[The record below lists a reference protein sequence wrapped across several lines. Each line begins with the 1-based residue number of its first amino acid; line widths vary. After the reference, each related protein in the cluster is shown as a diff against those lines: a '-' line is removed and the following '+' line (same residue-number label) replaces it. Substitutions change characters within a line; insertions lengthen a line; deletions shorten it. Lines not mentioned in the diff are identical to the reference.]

1 MQCLANASTVFR
13 FLWICCALIPTL
25 LAIPSVGFAQQ
36 DFSTQQPQFTPE
48 APQPA
53 PAQPEPVVP
62 PPPQPAPVNPPPAQ
76 PEPVVPP
83 PPQPAAVTP
92 PPAAQ
97 PTAPQPEAATPVE
110 AGAEGH
116 IEAGV
121 TTDMQLETP
130 SLLRDDLD
138 YSDATDWETWK
149 RRYRRYNSL
158 EGSTGGIHL
167 VDPRSGAPGSVRIQ
181 FAINAFAS
189 EDFLYQDD
197 EVEQI
202 GQTLAVSW
210 TPIEYLEV
218 YGRIF
223 NNSTVVD
230 APVPEGDDD
239 RLPPRSYNSQGNA
252 VLGIKAGDSVAKALA
267 LGGDIGIIFPNQ
279 SGAIGVTLSGI
290 SLGLRGALEVDLR
303 ELDNPA
309 PFIGRVNLRYL
320 FDHSEMLVEDTENDR
335 YAELDDPKEKSRETA
350 HLISRADRFGL
361 GINRVDFFSIGLGV
375 ELPLEVAEEFY
386 LHPALEWNI
395 SVPFNRRDFT
405 CVYKKS
411 EDDSDDGNNEQ
422 GSAEDSCMDQEG
434 VDSIPMVLSLGVRV
448 VTPIRGL
455 SALLGADI
463 GLTGTSAFVRE
474 LAPTAPYQLLFAVSY
489 DFDERPAAT
498 PMLAAAS
505 APSEQSVQA
514 ADTESTEQPA
524 SATPLEPSVDATVQS
539 NP

>member
-1 MQCLANASTVFR
+1 MQCLANASTFFR
-13 FLWICCALIPTL
+13 FRWSCCALLLTL
-25 LAIPSVGFAQQ
+25 LAIPSLGFAQQ
-36 DFSTQQPQFTPE
+36 DFSTPQPVFTPE

-53 PAQPEPVVP
+53 PPQPEPVAPPLAQPVPVAP
-62 PPPQPAPVNPPPAQ
+62 PPPEPAPVAPPPAQ
-76 PEPVVPP
+76 SALPVPVEPA
-83 PPQPAAVTP
+83 PPQPDAAP
-92 PPAAQ
+92 PVQAS
-97 PTAPQPEAATPVE
+97 
-110 AGAEGH
+110 AEGRV
-116 IEAGV
+116 EAGV
-121 TTDMQLETP
+121 TAGVQLESP
-130 SLLRDDLD
+130 SLLQDRLD
-138 YSDATDWETWK
+138 YTDATDWETWK

-167 VDPRSGAPGSVRIQ
+167 IDTRSGAPSSVRIQ

-189 EDFLYQDD
+189 DDFLYKGD

-223 NNSTVVD
+223 NNSTVVNE
-230 APVPEGDDD
+230 PVPEGDDD
-239 RLPPRSYNSQGNA
+239 RPPPRSYNSQGSA
-252 VLGIKAGDSVAKALA
+252 MLGVKAGDSVARAIA
-267 LGGDIGIIFPNQ
+267 LGGDLGIIFPNQ

-290 SLGLRGALEVDLR
+290 NLGLRGAMEVDLR

-309 PFIGRVNLRYL
+309 PFIGRLNLRYL

-335 YAELDDPKEKSRETA
+335 YAELEDPKEKDREVA

-386 LHPALEWNI
+386 LHPALEWNVSI
-395 SVPFNRRDFT
+395 PFNRRDFT

-411 EDDSDDGNNEQ
+411 DDDSEEESDDRDF
-422 GSAEDSCMDQEG
+422 AEDSCMDKEG

-463 GLTGTSAFVRE
+463 GLTGTSSFVRE
-474 LAPTAPYQLLFAVSY
+474 LAPTAPYQLLFALSY
-489 DFDERPAAT
+489 DFDARPAAT
-498 PMLAAAS
+498 PAVAMAPTQPAES
-505 APSEQSVQA
+505 AQVAEAQTA
-514 ADTESTEQPA
+514 EQPA
-524 SATPLEPSVDATVQS
+524 VAAPLEPSVDVTNQS
-539 NP
+539 NL